1 VCVCVLATCMSVS
14 SNGTLCLC
22 LELDEM
28 CCCEMNRHIHSRKL
42 NGTLCLEWNL
52 VFLNGTLCL
61 EWNLV
66 VELDEISVFN
76 GTLCSVICLEWNL
89 VVELDEISVLNG
101 TLCSVISVQKKN
113 RHIHSRKLTCSWHI

>member
-1 VCVCVLATCMSVS
+1 MEPCV
-14 SNGTLCLC
+14 
-22 LELDEM
+22 
-28 CCCEMNRHIHSRKL
+28 
-42 NGTLCLEWNL
+42 
-52 VFLNGTLCL
+52 LNGTLCL